1 MFMIHLLRWLFGWIR
16 LEAEGGFPERLLNLA
31 AREGIELWGVRR
43 YGIKLTASCPA
54 RQYRMLRSPA
64 RRAGM
69 RLHVKKRHGVP
80 FTLHRYRSRSGLL
93 VGLTLFIVILQL
105 FSQRIWIVEVRGSKK
120 VDKEKILGVMQEFG
134 VREGADLSNLDI
146 PTLQLQTLRKLPE
159 LAWCVVNLQ
168 GSIAYVDVTER
179 ISPPELS
186 NPDRPSN
193 IKAAR
198 DGRII
203 SIEVYTG
210 QSMVQKGDA
219 VAQGMLLVSGIIESS
234 VGPILKRSQARI
246 LAQTVRVLEVSVPLK
261 EKQLLATG
269 ERILRP
275 CLHIFTLNIPMFTDG
290 KIEQQNKLS
299 ITRNMLNVNG
309 ISLPLGIICKSYEL
323 MEYRDIVRTESQAK
337 ELAKKRLKE
346 KKKELAGVEIIK
358 ENEKGELK
366 NGRYVLSGVY
376 DCIEDICMEEEL
388 VIE

>member
-1 MFMIHLLRWLFGWIR
+1 MIHLLRWLFGWIR

-64 RRAGM
+64 RRASM
-69 RLHVKKRHGVP
+69 RLHVKKTRCAVYPPQVP
-80 FTLHRYRSRSGLL
+80 FTLGLL

-186 NPDRPSN
+186 NPDCPSN

-203 SIEVYTG
+203 SIEVT
-210 QSMVQKGDA
+210 QVSPWFKRRRCCTGDA
-219 VAQGMLLVSGIIESS
+219 AGQ
-234 VGPILKRSQARI
+234 
-246 LAQTVRVLEVSVPLK
+246 
-261 EKQLLATG
+261 
-269 ERILRP
+269 
-275 CLHIFTLNIPMFTDG
+275 
-290 KIEQQNKLS
+290 
-299 ITRNMLNVNG
+299 RN
-309 ISLPLGIICKSYEL
+309 Y
-323 MEYRDIVRTESQAK
+323 
-337 ELAKKRLKE
+337 
-346 KKKELAGVEIIK
+346 
-358 ENEKGELK
+358 
-366 NGRYVLSGVY
+366 
-376 DCIEDICMEEEL
+376 
-388 VIE
+388 